1 MMKSSLFIFLIVG
14 FSLTG
19 CTQKNLYNSI
29 EGHHRHNCKMLPP
42 PLDQECL
49 EAPKKSHEDY
59 LKEREEVLRG
69 D

>member
-1 MMKSSLFIFLIVG
+1 MKGYSLVFLFIGLA
-14 FSLTG
+14 LTG

-29 EGHHRHNCKMLPP
+29 EGHHRHQCKMLPP

-49 EAPKKSHEDY
+49 EAPRKSYEDY
-59 LKEREEVLRG
+59 LKEREEVLSE